1 MTMKRIVHLLFE
13 ARSLKQLTRSGY
25 QFLGTGRESV
35 AEHSFTTT
43 VIAYVMGQ
51 TNPDVDRGRLVTMS
65 LLHDLPEARIGDLN
79 YVQKFYVQADE
90 AAAIDEMS
98 DGLPFGDDIRGLI
111 DEFNRGESREARLAR
126 DADQLAFLVELK
138 SLADLGYAA
147 PSTWIPNLLERLQTD
162 SGRAMAAA
170 ILETPAEEWWR
181 QKFIDRTDHTK

>member
-1 MTMKRIVHLLFE
+1 MTMKRLAQLFFE
-13 ARSLKQLTRSGY
+13 ARSLKQLSRSGY

-35 AEHSFTTT
+35 AEHSFTTA

-51 TNPDVDRGRLVTMS
+51 TVPDVDHGRLVTMS

-90 AAAIDEMS
+90 GAAIDEMT
-98 DGLPFGDDIRGLI
+98 DGLPFGDDIRDLI

-138 SLADLGYAA
+138 SLADLGHAA
-147 PSTWIPNLLERLQTD
+147 PPTWIPNLIARLQTD

-181 QKFIDRTDHTK
+181 QKFIDRTGHTQ

>member
-98 DGLPFGDDIRGLI
+98 DGLPFGDDIRRLI

-138 SLADLGYAA
+138 SLADLGYAT

-170 ILETPAEEWWR
+170 ILETQAEEWWR

>member
-43 VIAYVMGQ
+43 IIAYVMGQ

-98 DGLPFGDDIRGLI
+98 DGLPFGDDIRRLI

-138 SLADLGYAA
+138 SLADLGYAT
-147 PSTWIPNLLERLQTD
+147 PSSWIPNLLERLQTD

>member
-43 VIAYVMGQ
+43 IIAYVMGQ

-138 SLADLGYAA
+138 SLADLGYAT
-147 PSTWIPNLLERLQTD
+147 PSSWIPNLLERLQTD

>member
-90 AAAIDEMS
+90 ATAIDEMS

-138 SLADLGYAA
+138 SLADLGYAT
-147 PSTWIPNLLERLQTD
+147 PSSWIPNLLERLQTD

>member
-138 SLADLGYAA
+138 SLADLGYAT
-147 PSTWIPNLLERLQTD
+147 PSSWIPNLLERLQTD